1 MPDPVAA
8 GRPAGLVALTGA
20 SGLLGA
26 RLTPAL
32 LGEGYGVLPLVRRT
46 PGTGEAQWDP
56 LHGTLDL
63 ERMAGVTAAV
73 HLAGESIAAGRWTES
88 AKRRIRESRTRG
100 TRLLSESLA
109 RLTPPPS
116 VLVSASAIGIYGD
129 RGDEVLT
136 EESHLGADFLAA
148 TGREWEAATAPAANA
163 GIRVVRLRFGI
174 VLARE
179 GGALPRMAQPFLIG
193 AGGPIGNGRQ
203 WMSWVAI
210 EDVVAAILAALADPA
225 YTGAINVVAPEPIR
239 NADFAKGL
247 GRVLHRPA
255 LIPAPAFALRI
266 LFGEMADAA
275 LLASQRVVPSRLATL
290 GFRHRFP
297 TLEPALHH
305 ALGR

>member
-1 MPDPVAA
+1 MPPYAP
-8 GRPAGLVALTGA
+8 GRQAGLVALSGA

-32 LGEGYGVLPLVRRT
+32 VGEGYGVLPLVRRP
-46 PGTGEAQWDP
+46 PGAGEAGWDP
-56 LHGTLDL
+56 LHGRIDL
-63 ERMAGVTAAV
+63 TRLAGVTAAV
-73 HLAGESIAAGRWTES
+73 HLAGESIAAGRWTEGV
-88 AKRRIRESRTRG
+88 KQRIRESRTRG
-100 TRLLSESLA
+100 TRLLAESLA
-109 RLTPPPS
+109 RLTPRPS

-148 TGREWEAATAPAANA
+148 TGREWEAATAPAAEA

-179 GGALPRMAQPFLIG
+179 GGALPRMAQPFLLG

-210 EDVVAAILAALADPA
+210 EDAVAVVLAALADPA
-225 YTGAINVVAPEPIR
+225 YSGAINAVAPEPVR
-239 NADFAKGL
+239 NADFGKAL
-247 GRVLHRPA
+247 GRVLHRPS
-255 LIPAPAFALRI
+255 LLPVPAFALRL
-266 LFGEMADAA
+266 LFGEMADVA
-275 LLASQRVVPSRLATL
+275 LLASQRVVPARLAAL
-290 GFRHRFP
+290 GFRHHFP
-297 TLEPALHH
+297 SLEPALRH

>member
-1 MPDPVAA
+1 M
-8 GRPAGLVALTGA
+8 ALSGA

-32 LGEGYGVLPLVRRT
+32 VGEGYGVLPLVRRA
-46 PGTGEAQWDP
+46 PGAGEAAWDP
-56 LHGTLDL
+56 LHGTIDLDRL
-63 ERMAGVTAAV
+63 AGVTAAV
-73 HLAGESIAAGRWTES
+73 HLAGESIAAGRWTE
-88 AKRRIRESRTRG
+88 AVKRRIRESRTRG
-100 TRLLSESLA
+100 TRLLAESLA
-109 RLTPPPS
+109 RLEPRPS

-148 TGREWEAATAPAANA
+148 TGREWEAATAPAAEA

-179 GGALPRMAQPFLIG
+179 GGALPRMAQPFLLG

-210 EDVVAAILAALADPA
+210 EDAVAVVLAALADPA
-225 YTGAINVVAPEPIR
+225 YSGAINAVAPEPVR
-239 NADFAKGL
+239 NADFGKAL
-247 GRVLHRPA
+247 GRVLHRPS
-255 LIPAPAFALRI
+255 LLPVPAFALRL
-266 LFGEMADAA
+266 LFGEMADVA
-275 LLASQRVVPSRLATL
+275 LLASQRVVPTRLAAL
-290 GFRHRFP
+290 GFRHRYP
-297 TLEPALHH
+297 ALEPALRH